1 MLTIIELVEN
11 ASPNS
16 RGYTILDADKLFAEA
31 KIEDHLDQLD
41 YIFSLMVGGCETSGI
56 VDAVEEVYLSITLD
70 KLSEHGVCLA
80 DDATLFQAITY
91 LRVFLSI
98 TAFEDLASVVEYV
111 DETEL
116 TPEERLLEITTFVTD
131 VQSDAL
137 LGSIASV
144 SEVCMTMIRDY
155 CNVELDKRK
164 YRPVEVFDNK
174 HIKAFIAL
182 TKTDGFTKYTPS
194 RFIRFIREEGG
205 KLGYDVGVYLR
216 EFFDDGITQVTDD
229 VVGDVIAAH
238 LGMGIPP
245 ESIIDVVSRT
255 IEPFVHDA
263 SVLSGLIQKLSSFE
277 FMKASKGVV

>member
-11 ASPNS
+11 ACPNS

-41 YIFSLMVGGCETSGI
+41 YIFGLMVGGSETSTI

-70 KLSEHGVCLA
+70 KLSEHGVCLT

-91 LRVFLSI
+91 LRVFLAI
-98 TAFEDLASVVEYV
+98 TAFEDLTSVMEYV

-116 TPEERLLEITTFVTD
+116 TPEERLIEITAFVNDIDT
-131 VQSDAL
+131 DAL

-144 SEVCMTMIRDY
+144 SAVCMTMIRDY
-155 CNVELDKRK
+155 CTVELDKRK
-164 YRPVEVFDNK
+164 YRPVEVFDNT

-182 TKTDGFTKYTPS
+182 TKTTGFTKYAPS
-194 RFIRFIREEGG
+194 RFIRFIKEDGG

-216 EFFDDGITQVTDD
+216 EFFDDGITRITDD

-245 ESIIDVVSRT
+245 EKITDIVSKT
-255 IEPFVHDA
+255 MATFILDA
-263 SVLSGLIQKLSSFE
+263 SVLSDLIQKLSSFE

>member
-11 ASPNS
+11 ANPNS

-41 YIFSLMVGGCETSGI
+41 YIFGLMVGGSETSSI

-70 KLSEHGVCLA
+70 KLSEHGVCLT

-91 LRVFLSI
+91 LRVFLTI
-98 TAFEDLASVVEYV
+98 TAFEDLTSVVEYV
-111 DETEL
+111 NETEL
-116 TPEERLLEITTFVTD
+116 TPEERLIEITAFVNDIDT
-131 VQSDAL
+131 DAL

-144 SEVCMTMIRDY
+144 SDVCMTMIRDY
-155 CNVELDKRK
+155 CTVELDKRK
-164 YRPVEVFDNK
+164 YRPVEVFDNT

-182 TKTDGFTKYTPS
+182 TKTTGFTKYTPS
-194 RFIRFIREEGG
+194 RFIRFIKEEGG
-205 KLGYDVGVYLR
+205 KLGYDVSVYLR
-216 EFFDDGITQVTDD
+216 EFFDDGITRITDD

-245 ESIIDVVSRT
+245 EKITDIVSKT
-255 IEPFVHDA
+255 MATFILDA
-263 SVLSGLIQKLSSFE
+263 SVLSDLIQKLSSFE